1 MGHMGILL
9 CVILRA
15 ERMTNEESDTVV
27 RMKQE
32 HTDAM
37 GQPVLKLLAQ
47 QQDVLRPQPSE
58 RESMTKQSKKRVAGL
73 HTGSYSALYKS
84 LELHLI
90 SLYLPSISTFFKAV
104 LSNSSIGCL
113 KVCQSFSLD
122 WLLFHSHSVQFLYL
136 TFPRV
141 TCVFFLKIY

>member
-37 GQPVLKLLAQ
+37 GQPVLKLLVQ

-58 RESMTKQSKKRVAGL
+58 RESMTKQSKK
-73 HTGSYSALYKS
+73 
-84 LELHLI
+84 
-90 SLYLPSISTFFKAV
+90 
-104 LSNSSIGCL
+104 
-113 KVCQSFSLD
+113 
-122 WLLFHSHSVQFLYL
+122 
-136 TFPRV
+136 
-141 TCVFFLKIY
+141 

>member
-47 QQDVLRPQPSE
+47 QQDVLRPQPLE

-73 HTGSYSALYKS
+73 HTGSCSALYKS

-90 SLYLPSISTFFKAV
+90 SLYLPSISTFLKVV

-113 KVCQSFSLD
+113 KVCQSL
-122 WLLFHSHSVQFLYL
+122 SVLE
-136 TFPRV
+136 
-141 TCVFFLKIY
+141 